1 MDILNKLISPSLTR
15 SIVYPALAAGFFYFG
30 NMKLIE
36 AFTDLENERQ
46 EIVASTP
53 NLSRVRDLEYHFQ
66 KTGGSNEDVIDN
78 QLRAEKENLLA
89 NPETNKGYALYQALG
104 SKIELTLGL
113 AGLAGMGAGLFGILG
128 AFTGWNT
135 FVDKARRKA
144 ERYNL

>member
-30 NMKLIE
+30 NMKLAE
-36 AFTDLENERQ
+36 TVTDLGNERQ

-66 KTGGSNEDVIDN
+66 KTGVSNEDVIDN

-89 NPETNKGYALYQALG
+89 NPENKQGLCVIPG
-104 SKIELTLGL
+104 SG
-113 AGLAGMGAGLFGILG
+113 
-128 AFTGWNT
+128 
-135 FVDKARRKA
+135 V
-144 ERYNL
+144 